1 MSTEAK
7 AKVPEHIQGAF
18 DRWVS
23 HGIHPGGF
31 VTAVL
36 ENDLKGAFGRAD
48 AINLAHLQ
56 EIVMYC
62 YWEIPSTCW
71 GSPEKV
77 ATWSKQ
83 GGLEGLKATG
93 KDGEL

>member
-1 MSTEAK
+1 MSAD

-23 HGIHPGGF
+23 DGIPPGGF

-48 AINLAHLQ
+48 SINLEHMQ

-62 YWEIPSTCW
+62 YWELPSDCW

-77 ATWSKQ
+77 KQ
-83 GGLEGLKATG
+83 WRERGGMKY
-93 KDGEL
+93 DP